1 MKFHLMENGRNE
13 FVKEENHM
21 NQREKILLEK
31 MVNSNYNNTAGI
43 VVLKNGK
50 KLYENYYN
58 GYTAANSLHVF
69 SVTKSIISIL
79 IGIAIDKGY
88 IKSINQKVLDFFPDY
103 TVQRGEKTIQNV
115 TLKDMITMTV
125 PYKYK
130 SEPYTEYFASNNWVN
145 SALDLLG
152 GKGKIGEFRYAPL
165 IGPDILSGILVRTT
179 GQSVLDFATEYLF
192 SLLEINVEGKVVF
205 HNKEE
210 QLIWYKEKSVK
221 GWVADPQGV
230 NTAGWGLALTPIEM
244 AKIGQLYLDKGVYNN
259 KEIIPEWWVD
269 ESTKEH
275 SGWGKRSYG
284 YLWWILDDKEHTY
297 AALGD
302 GGNVIYVNTK
312 KKMVVSIAAFFTP
325 NAKDRIKLIKEYIE
339 PAFENCM

>member
-1 MKFHLMENGRNE
+1 
-13 FVKEENHM
+13 M
-21 NQREKILLEK
+21 NQSKKIELEKII
-31 MVNSNYNNTAGI
+31 SSSYDNTAGI

-50 KLYENYYN
+50 ALYENYYS
-58 GYTAANSLHVF
+58 GYTATNKLHVF

-88 IKSINQKVLDFFPDY
+88 IKSIDQKVLDFFPDY
-103 TVQRGEKTIQNV
+103 KVKRGEKTIQNV
-115 TLKDMITMTV
+115 TLKDIMTMTA

-130 SEPYTEYFASNNWVN
+130 SEPYTKYFTSHDWVK

-152 GKGKIGEFRYAPL
+152 GKGKIGEFRYTPL
-165 IGPDILSGILVRTT
+165 IGPDILSGIIVKTT

-192 SLLEINVEGKVVF
+192 SPLGINVEGNVVF
-205 HNKEE
+205 RNKEE
-210 QLIWYKEKSVK
+210 QLAWYKEKNIR

-230 NTAGWGLALTPIEM
+230 NTAGWGLSLTPMDM
-244 AKIGQLYLDKGVYNN
+244 AKIGQLYLDGGGCNGKQ
-259 KEIIPEWWVD
+259 IISAEWIE

-275 SGWGKRSYG
+275 SKWGDLSYG
-284 YLWWILDDKEHTY
+284 YLWWIIDNKEHIY

-312 KKMVVSIAAFFTP
+312 KKMVVSIASLFMP
-325 NAKDRIKLIKEYIE
+325 HAKDRIKLIKEYIE
-339 PAFENCM
+339 PMFYI